1 MKAIYAAITGLIAG
15 FIGATFLA
23 PRGGRETRKSLNK
36 SFNKQ
41 WKDLR
46 MTYNESAYK
55 LGLISE
61 KKKADLNRETVTAFN
76 EKNKQGNAT
85 PSGVR
90 NNETLEKVHE
100 KSAAN
105 KAVDSPSAKSSLRR
119 VPVRAK

>member
-1 MKAIYAAITGLIAG
+1 MKAIYAAIAGLITG
-15 FIGATFLA
+15 FIGATVMA
-23 PRGGRETRKSLNK
+23 PRNGRETRKNINEV
-36 SFNKQ
+36 FNKQ
-41 WKDLR
+41 WKNVR
-46 MTYNESAYK
+46 MAYNESAYK

-61 KKKADLNRETVTAFN
+61 KKKADLNRETVTAYN
-76 EKNKQGNAT
+76 AKNKKTNAT

-100 KSAAN
+100 KAAAT